1 MESLFLLILTQ
12 WKYLCKKN
20 MGYEKKPGA
29 PADKHSQMMR
39 KKIAISFYFK
49 NKHREDDF

>member
-1 MESLFLLILTQ
+1 
-12 WKYLCKKN
+12 

-39 KKIAISFYFK
+39 KKSTPAPCGRKAVQANAESSSL
-49 NKHREDDF
+49 ELC